1 MADEPKEPQ
10 AVNSPAKAGKASKG
24 KGKAVATSSS
34 SSAATAGPSKPPV
47 AGAAAA
53 SLEVESLRGELAAR
67 DEALA
72 TMTQELNALR

>member
-1 MADEPKEPQ
+1 MADEPKQPQ
-10 AVNSPAKAGKASKG
+10 ATNSPAKAGKASKG
-24 KGKAVATSSS
+24 KGKASATSSS
-34 SSAATAGPSKPPV
+34 TAAVAGPSKPPV